1 MRTSLG
7 NVALGAALV
16 VTLGAP
22 AAPAAAQEEPPPTTA
37 RASFEG
43 GCADTSNP
51 PGLVSPPAGASIDI
65 VVPASV
71 EPGQS
76 VELPVVAVNDK
87 VELGREVLFAN
98 VEVSGGSP
106 AVVETSAF
114 AFGPYQ
120 PLAFTVTGP
129 PGGVVELR
137 LASMSWAQLASIIEL
152 RASYACAAPGG
163 PGVTVQIRIAGA
175 ECQGVPAT
183 LVAGP
188 DALVVTGTAGDDVIV
203 ARAPGA
209 VVTPG
214 GGHDLVCA
222 EGGGATLSFAASAHG
237 VLADLGHGIAR
248 DAAGGT
254 VRFTGVTGVDGSP
267 RTDLLVGSDGA
278 DVLRGGGGSD
288 VLVGRAG
295 ADTLDGGPGVDL
307 LVGDAGDTCTSGIA
321 LGC

>member
-1 MRTSLG
+1 
-7 NVALGAALV
+7 
-16 VTLGAP
+16 
-22 AAPAAAQEEPPPTTA
+22 
-37 RASFEG
+37 
-43 GCADTSNP
+43 
-51 PGLVSPPAGASIDI
+51 VSPPAGASIDI

-98 VEVSGGSP
+98 VEVIGGSP

-163 PGVTVQIRIAGA
+163 PEVTVQIPIAGA
-175 ECQGVPAT
+175 DCQGVPAT
-183 LVAGP
+183 LLAGP
-188 DALVVTGTAGDDVIV
+188 DALAVAGTAGDDVIV

-222 EGGGATLSFAASAHG
+222 EGGGATLSFAASSQG

-248 DAAGGT
+248 DTAGAPCASPASRASTGPRGPTSWSGATAPTCCGAAAGPTCSSAGPGQT
-254 VRFTGVTGVDGSP
+254 RSTAGRASTCWWAMPATRAPRGSP
-267 RTDLLVGSDGA
+267 SAARSA
-278 DVLRGGGGSD
+278 DRHH
-288 VLVGRAG
+288 
-295 ADTLDGGPGVDL
+295 
-307 LVGDAGDTCTSGIA
+307 
-321 LGC
+321 